1 MSDNYDPVRLPEQP
15 ELTEAEGLARSSRY
29 LERISRRRTIRHFST
44 RSVSREIIETAVR
57 AAGTAPSGANH
68 QPWHFVCIGD
78 PSIKQA
84 IRHAAEAEEQAFY
97 GGKAGETW
105 LRDLGPL
112 GTDAQKPF
120 LEHAPWLI
128 AVFAERY
135 GVDSAGRKRKNYY
148 ISESVGI
155 ATGFLITALHEAGLA
170 TLTHTPSPMKFL
182 NTILDRPTNE
192 RPFVLMVVGYAA
204 ADARIPKA
212 ATVKKPFTDIATFR
226 ER

>member
-1 MSDNYDPVRLPEQP
+1 LKPPSGRLARRPPEQITS
-15 ELTEAEGLARSSRY
+15 LGILFALATPV
-29 LERISRRRTIRHFST
+29 LNKP
-44 RSVSREIIETAVR
+44 SVTPLKPRNRPFTVAKR
-57 AAGTAPSGANH
+57 
-68 QPWHFVCIGD
+68 
-78 PSIKQA
+78 
-84 IRHAAEAEEQAFY
+84 
-97 GGKAGETW
+97 GETW